1 MPNGRF
7 LKGKDRIN
15 LINIISSLLYIYTYI
30 HTCIQTYMHTYLL
43 TYLHT
48 YIHTYLHTYLHT
60 YIHTYI
66 HTYLPTYRR
75 TDRYTYIQYPM
86 KCPYIYPA
94 LNESVMRNSWKISEK
109 IKIEVLVGESSI
121 SGQCSIATFDCWKVR
136 KVAGPFPKRLS
147 PGVSCRH
154 PWICCCCW
162 VFWWGFHKK
171 SNHH

>member
-15 LINIISSLLYIYTYI
+15 LINIISSLLYIYIYI
-30 HTCIQTYMHTYLL
+30 HTFIHAYKHTCIL
-43 TYLHT
+43 TYLHTYILTYLHTYIPTYIPT
-48 YIHTYLHTYLHT
+48 YIHTYLHTYLPT
-60 YIHTYI
+60 YLQTDRQIYIHTISHEMPIYI
-66 HTYLPTYRR
+66 
-75 TDRYTYIQYPM
+75 
-86 KCPYIYPA
+86 YIYPA

-154 PWICCCCW
+154 P
-162 VFWWGFHKK
+162 
-171 SNHH
+171 